1 MGTSIADRLAIALR
15 ASRRRIVPL
24 IVSCVA
30 GMATVAVAA
39 PVPLL
44 PVDPGTQ
51 LANSP
56 GPGQYF
62 GFTDVNINGNYG
74 WQFQV
79 LEPVQ
84 VVGLGW
90 YDDGADGLSHDHLVT
105 LSGVGLSA
113 TIPAGTAASLI
124 GSYRVEL
131 NSPITL
137 NPGLYTV
144 YGADYIAN
152 PDIVKFAGASVPTD
166 SRIAQLPTPVFGNY
180 NSFPN
185 GALAAPGAWLGPMV
199 FVQPVPEPST
209 FVLAGMAVSALA
221 YCRRRQR

>member
-1 MGTSIADRLAIALR
+1 MFTSIADRLAIALR
-15 ASRRRIVPL
+15 SSRRRIVAL
-24 IVSCVA
+24 IIVCMVGLVTS
-30 GMATVAVAA
+30 AVAA

-90 YDDGADGLSHDHLVT
+90 YDDGADGLS
-105 LSGVGLSA
+105 
-113 TIPAGTAASLI
+113 
-124 GSYRVEL
+124 
-131 NSPITL
+131 
-137 NPGLYTV
+137 
-144 YGADYIAN
+144 
-152 PDIVKFAGASVPTD
+152 
-166 SRIAQLPTPVFGNY
+166 
-180 NSFPN
+180 
-185 GALAAPGAWLGPMV
+185 
-199 FVQPVPEPST
+199 
-209 FVLAGMAVSALA
+209 
-221 YCRRRQR
+221 